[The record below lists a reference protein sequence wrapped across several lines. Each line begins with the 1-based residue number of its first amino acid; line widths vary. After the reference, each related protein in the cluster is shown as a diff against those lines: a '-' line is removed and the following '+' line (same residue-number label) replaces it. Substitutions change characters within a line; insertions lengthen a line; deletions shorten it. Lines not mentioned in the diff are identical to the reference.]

1 MKNLLLI
8 MFCFALTIFT
18 SCEKSIY
25 YDFSEEEKDL
35 FVYDEGET
43 FSLLKEPLM
52 DTILFQITRKKLFY
66 VSAPAVITP
75 EEHHYQTLTLD
86 FKSDNNYSGFFSG
99 EMSSNPNPSIEIS
112 IIQNYTS
119 EFEGSLCDTLYSYN
133 LNGQNYPELFVF
145 AKEKG
150 KNPMLYFSKDK
161 GIVFIDS
168 TASGSSYSL
177 IEYVKK

>member
-1 MKNLLLI
+1 MSLKI
-8 MFCFALTIFT
+8 ITLTTLVVVLFT
-18 SCEKSIY
+18 SCFDDLY
-25 YDFSEEEKDL
+25 YYFSDDERSL
-35 FVYDEGET
+35 LGYDEGDAFVLLRIPQQDTLT
-43 FSLLKEPLM
+43 FIFTDITRDSLRNSGLGLQYHNVEVYEAAFERDNYFTGNIIASKEPA
-52 DTILFQITRKKLFY
+52 F
-66 VSAPAVITP
+66 
-75 EEHHYQTLTLD
+75 
-86 FKSDNNYSGFFSG
+86 
-99 EMSSNPNPSIEIS
+99 EMSITLSVDNRI
-112 IIQNYTS
+112 